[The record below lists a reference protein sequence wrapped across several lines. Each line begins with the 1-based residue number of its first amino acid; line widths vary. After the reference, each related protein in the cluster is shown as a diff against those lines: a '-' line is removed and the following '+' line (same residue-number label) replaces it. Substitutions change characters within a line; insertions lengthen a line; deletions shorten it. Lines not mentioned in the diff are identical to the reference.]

1 MSYRGAEPLL
11 RDSKLRHSI
20 TCLDEPAIETLTSVV
35 AIHDFSTMRFK
46 LSLCLLL
53 SFAAGARATEPRHIA
68 REKIEWCDVW
78 IDDAN
83 AVDAK
88 EPRVLLIG
96 DSITRGYYPDVA
108 KLLTGKASV
117 SRLCTSASI
126 GDPALPKQI
135 RAFLTENHFDV
146 IHFNN
151 GMHGWDYTEAEY
163 KQHFPE
169 FLAAIRDTAPGAK
182 LVWATITPVRDAKDL
197 TKIDPKTERVK
208 QRNAIAAEAIA
219 PLGIPTDDQFHLV
232 ESHGEYYR
240 EGGVH
245 FTAAGSAI
253 QAKQVAASI
262 ERVLEAPQK

>member
-1 MSYRGAEPLL
+1 MASSRV
-11 RDSKLRHSI
+11 
-20 TCLDEPAIETLTSVV
+20 PAIETLTSVAAV
-35 AIHDFSTMRFK
+35 RDFRAMRFK
-46 LSLCLLL
+46 LSFGLVL
-53 SFAAGARATEPRHIA
+53 SLVSVATATEPRHVA

-78 IDDAN
+78 IADAN
-83 AVDAK
+83 VTEAK

-117 SRLCTSASI
+117 SRLCTSASV

-135 RAFLTENHFDV
+135 ATFLTENRFDV

-163 KQHFPE
+163 KRYFPE
-169 FLAAIRDTAPGAK
+169 FLAAIREAAPDAK

-197 TKIDPKTERVK
+197 AKIDPKTERVK

-232 ESHGEYYR
+232 ESHPEYYR
-240 EGGVH
+240 EGGIH
-245 FTAAGSAI
+245 FTAAGSAV

-262 ERVLEAPQK
+262 EKVLEAPSR